1 MGFNKLFL
9 PEVENLKRQL
19 NEIGEEEFGQHWL
32 RRLQKSDAVIG
43 STESNDFIKPFADVA
58 YNNSKLMSA
67 NNETITDIKK

>member
-9 PEVENLKRQL
+9 PEVDRLKNHL
-19 NEIGEEEFGQHWL
+19 AELGEEEFGKHWL
-32 RRLQKSDAVIG
+32 RRLQKADAIMG
-43 STESNDFIKPFADVA
+43 STESHDFLKPFTDVA